1 MINLSVELDELMTAT
16 PPEIVAVPCN
26 VQPVLPAAKSP
37 FVTNSAPSTNPFDLS
52 NRKPTTVP
60 GVVTGV
66 VPARSENMVDR
77 SLGSSQMPCAPP
89 EKSDS
94 GVKLPPKT
102 CVLPK
107 YADVIDVVPR
117 YSAVTVVVP
126 SEIGMAY
133 PAMM

>member
-1 MINLSVELDELMTAT
+1 MLAEV
-16 PPEIVAVPCN
+16 
-26 VQPVLPAAKSP
+26 VQPVLPLAKSP
-37 FVTNSAPSTNPFDLS
+37 FTTNSLPSANPFDLS
-52 NRKPTTVP
+52 SRSPTTVP

-89 EKSDS
+89 ENSDS

-117 YSAVTVVVP
+117 NSAVTVVVP
-126 SEIGMAY
+126 MDIGIPH